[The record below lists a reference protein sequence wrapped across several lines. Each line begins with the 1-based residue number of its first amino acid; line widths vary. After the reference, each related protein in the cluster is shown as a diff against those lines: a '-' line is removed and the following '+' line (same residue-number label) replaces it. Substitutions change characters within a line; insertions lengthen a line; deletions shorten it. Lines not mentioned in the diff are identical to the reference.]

1 MLSASLQVLFLF
13 ACLLSVYSSVNASDV
28 FVPVSVCLL
37 SVYSS
42 VNSSDV
48 FVPVS
53 VCVLLCTF
61 RATLLCVQEL
71 LLTGHVRR
79 RSRVRFCRN

>member
-13 ACLLSVYSSVNASDV
+13 A
-28 FVPVSVCLL
+28 CLL

-79 RSRVRFCRN
+79 RSRVRFCRT